1 MSTDALFL
9 VGNSKGGTLTTV
21 RISDNELI
29 RVGEVAVG
37 LGCSTFAVDAE
48 RGLVHVAVKQPSPAI
63 VTLRIDPRG
72 GQHEELSRREVA
84 DELAYLD
91 LSPRGHMLLAA
102 SYNGGWGA
110 SFAVV
115 DGVVGEE
122 TGRVEGRNMHASL
135 FDPEGHN
142 AYFVSLGE
150 DHIAQFAVTSTAGLT
165 PLSEPVVRHSA
176 GSGPRHLTFSKDGRN
191 AYLLTEFTGEAV
203 RYERGD
209 SGRLTR
215 KEEVP
220 AYDLTRG
227 LRTSSFGADPL
238 EGHLIWG
245 ADLELAGGERW
256 LVCSE
261 RTESTIGAVHV
272 QPDGSLSGPVVITD
286 TETQPRG
293 LRVSP
298 DGDHV
303 VVVGERSNH
312 ASLYQVYDDGK
323 LVLQSQLET
332 GEGPNWVRF
341 L

>member
-37 LGCSTFAVDAE
+37 VGCSTFAVDAE
-48 RGLVHVAVKQPSPAI
+48 RGVVHVAVKQPSPAI

-72 GQHEELSRREVA
+72 GQHEELSRREVD

-135 FDPEGHN
+135 FDPSGLN
-142 AYFVSLGE
+142 AYFVSLG
-150 DHIAQFAVTSTAGLT
+150 DDLIAQFAVTSTAGLT
-165 PLSEPVVRHSA
+165 PLSEPVVRHTP
-176 GSGPRHLTFSKDGRN
+176 GTGPRHLVFSADGRHG
-191 AYLLTEFTGEAV
+191 YMLTEFTGEAV

-215 KEEVP
+215 AEEVP
-220 AYDLTRG
+220 AFST
-227 LRTSSFGADPL
+227 LR
-238 EGHLIWG
+238 
-245 ADLELAGGERW
+245 
-256 LVCSE
+256 
-261 RTESTIGAVHV
+261 
-272 QPDGSLSGPVVITD
+272 
-286 TETQPRG
+286 
-293 LRVSP
+293 
-298 DGDHV
+298 
-303 VVVGERSNH
+303 
-312 ASLYQVYDDGK
+312 
-323 LVLQSQLET
+323 
-332 GEGPNWVRF
+332 
-341 L
+341 

>member
-1 MSTDALFL
+1 MSTDTLVL
-9 VGNSKGGTLTTV
+9 VGNSKGGSLTTL
-21 RISDNELI
+21 RILDDELI
-29 RVGEVAVG
+29 RVGDVTVG
-37 LGCSTFAVDAE
+37 VGCSTFAVDHE
-48 RGLVHVAVKQPSPAI
+48 RGLVYVAVKEPSPAI
-63 VTLRIDPRG
+63 VTMRLDRDHGR
-72 GQHEELSRREVA
+72 HEEISRREV
-84 DELAYLD
+84 DNGLAYLD
-91 LSPRGHMLLAA
+91 VSPKGHMLLAA
-102 SYNGGWGA
+102 SYEGGWGA
-110 SFAVV
+110 SFRVA

-122 TGRVEGRNMHASL
+122 TARVEGRNMHASL
-135 FDPEGHN
+135 FDPSGHN

-150 DHIAQFAVTSTAGLT
+150 DHIAQFAVTAGAGLSAM
-165 PLSEPVVRHSA
+165 SEPIVRHTA
-176 GSGPRHLTFSKDGRN
+176 GSGPRHLTFSSDGRN

-203 RYERGD
+203 RFERGA

-215 KEEVP
+215 AEEVP

-245 ADLELAGGERW
+245 ADLALAAGERW

-261 RTESTIGAVHV
+261 RTESTIGALRVE
-272 QPDGSLSGPVVITD
+272 PDGSLRGAAVITD

-298 DGDHV
+298 DGEYV

-312 ASLYQVYDDGK
+312 ASLYRIYDDGN
-323 LVLQSQLET
+323 LVLQSQTEV